1 MSQWDFGLQESLHTG
16 PDLIGF
22 CSRKCFQHSLFLIIF
37 QDGFRLVLVNL
48 HSFAKCLR
56 FILSRLERL
65 SSHIVHTDHF
75 GRVKS
80 EVIDPATGWMNPAS
94 LEALPNDLKWHIRV
108 HHQVYL
114 MDSVQGFSLCKCPGE
129 TTQQPVILGDIFQR
143 LEQQPNHEVV
153 RDELP
158 LVHEGLGQHPDFC
171 VPSHVVSDQIPTGE
185 GLQLEVFG
193 NAQRQ
198 GALAGAGAPTITECK
213 SCLDGPMA
221 AKRSPDQGDGW
232 APGRTPAAP
241 ARSAPPPLPGI
252 RGSAPTM
259 RCFRGCDPRLRDG
272 VGEGA
277 CERNGWVKT
286 FPPGGCTGG
295 GDGKSER
302 KMKRSV
308 DSEVTLFTGGKGEE
322 GGIQYLKRKL
332 KGLPWR
338 LSS

>member
-1 MSQWDFGLQESLHTG
+1 
-16 PDLIGF
+16 
-22 CSRKCFQHSLFLIIF
+22 
-37 QDGFRLVLVNL
+37 
-48 HSFAKCLR
+48 
-56 FILSRLERL
+56 
-65 SSHIVHTDHF
+65 
-75 GRVKS
+75 
-80 EVIDPATGWMNPAS
+80 MNPAS

-193 NAQRQ
+193 NAQCQ

-221 AKRSPDQGDGW
+221 AKRSRDQGDGW

-252 RGSAPTM
+252 RGSAPRM
-259 RCFRGCDPRLRDG
+259 RCFRGDWHGPWHKIQELEATLYDALQQEPGRRASEALSEGQREDLQAAVEKLRRQILQQSREFDSQILP
-272 VGEGA
+272 
-277 CERNGWVKT
+277 ERMELLQQAQQT
-286 FPPGGCTGG
+286 
-295 GDGKSER
+295 
-302 KMKRSV
+302 
-308 DSEVTLFTGGKGEE
+308 
-322 GGIQYLKRKL
+322 
-332 KGLPWR
+332 
-338 LSS
+338 